1 MASRVHVKLAAAQ
14 MPGSNSIACN
24 LDEIERFSVEAR
36 DQKVDILCF
45 PECALTGYGPS
56 YHKSPLDLNADD
68 VTSGV
73 AEVRRIARKVRLAMI
88 LGTQMPLDSGFS
100 NSTLLIRP
108 DGRIAGRYDKIHLYG
123 RDVEFYR
130 AGCDRPSLVRTRG
143 ISVGML
149 ICFDLRFP
157 ELFRPLALGGGQI
170 IFVPSH
176 IHGPG
181 THWKNA
187 VIASHISS
195 RAAENGR
202 FVFFVNTA
210 GTTQNVPSMIA
221 NPRGEIIAKC
231 RMGARQLLVVDINPR
246 QVNNNFISCR
256 RPDLY

>member
-1 MASRVHVKLAAAQ
+1 MASRTHVKLAAAQ
-14 MPGSNSIACN
+14 MPGSNSIVRN
-24 LDEIERFSVEAR
+24 LEEIERFAVEACE
-36 DQKVDILCF
+36 QKADILCF

-56 YHKSPLDLNADD
+56 YHKSPLALSAEE
-68 VTSGV
+68 VASGI
-73 AEVRRIARKVRLAMI
+73 AEVRRIARKLRLAMI
-88 LGTQMPLDSGFS
+88 LGTQMPVHSAFS
-100 NSTLLIRP
+100 NSALLIRP
-108 DGRIAGRYDKIHLYG
+108 DGRLACQYDKIHLYG

-130 AGCDRPSLVRTRG
+130 AGRDKPCLARTRG

-157 ELFRPLALGGGQI
+157 ELFRPLALGGGRI

-181 THWKNA
+181 THWKNT
-187 VIASHISS
+187 VIASHVSS

-210 GTTQNVPSMIA
+210 GATQNAPSMIA
-221 NPRGEIIAKC
+221 NPRGEIVAKC
-231 RMGARQLLVVDINPR
+231 RRGARQLLVVDVNPSR
-246 QVNNNFISCR
+246 VDNSFVSCR